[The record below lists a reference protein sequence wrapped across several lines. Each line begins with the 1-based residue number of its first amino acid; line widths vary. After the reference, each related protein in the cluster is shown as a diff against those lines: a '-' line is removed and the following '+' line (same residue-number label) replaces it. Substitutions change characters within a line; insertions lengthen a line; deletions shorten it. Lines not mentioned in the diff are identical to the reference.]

1 MALMQRN
8 ATTAVARSPA
18 QPRAAQPRPAA
29 ARPPPPPPEPASA
42 PAPAPGP
49 LHVGAAAKP
58 AEPAPAPAPTPES
71 KPADVGAAAE
81 PEDPKPAPEPAGDEA
96 RLAEGVAASLQQAD
110 KEEISAVD
118 SEQVE
123 AAAAVAA
130 VAALDSEQV
139 EAAAAVAAVAAFE
152 ADGSL
157 LDHLRADQ
165 RYKRALAV
173 QLVKLWKDAYIHA
186 YNFEGQLAEANR
198 QANVS
203 DGLVE
208 EEERRVRAL
217 ALEKAGAMPDVESP

>member
-1 MALMQRN
+1 
-8 ATTAVARSPA
+8 
-18 QPRAAQPRPAA
+18 
-29 ARPPPPPPEPASA
+29 
-42 PAPAPGP
+42 
-49 LHVGAAAKP
+49 
-58 AEPAPAPAPTPES
+58 
-71 KPADVGAAAE
+71 
-81 PEDPKPAPEPAGDEA
+81 
-96 RLAEGVAASLQQAD
+96 
-110 KEEISAVD
+110 VD

>member
-118 SEQVE
+118 Y
-123 AAAAVAA
+123 
-130 VAALDSEQV
+130 EQV

>member
-1 MALMQRN
+1 MQRN

-18 QPRAAQPRPAA
+18 QPRAAQPRPVA
-29 ARPPPPPPEPASA
+29 ARPPPPPPEPAS
-42 PAPAPGP
+42 
-49 LHVGAAAKP
+49 
-58 AEPAPAPAPTPES
+58 APAPAPTPES

-110 KEEISAVD
+110 KEEISAV
-118 SEQVE
+118 
-123 AAAAVAA
+123 
-130 VAALDSEQV
+130 DSEQV

>member
-29 ARPPPPPPEPASA
+29 ARPPPPPPEPAS
-42 PAPAPGP
+42 
-49 LHVGAAAKP
+49 
-58 AEPAPAPAPTPES
+58 APAPAPTPES